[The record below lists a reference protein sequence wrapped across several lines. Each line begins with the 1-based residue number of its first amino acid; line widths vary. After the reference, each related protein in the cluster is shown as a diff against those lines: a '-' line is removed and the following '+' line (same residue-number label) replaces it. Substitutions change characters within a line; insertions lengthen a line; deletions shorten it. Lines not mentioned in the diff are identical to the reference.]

1 MFELLD
7 SPSVTTD
14 KEVTIRESESETLNC
29 TASGK
34 PTPKVGDYKWTL
46 PNGNITNSQQ
56 FKITEAKKGHT
67 GHYRCNVSVRSDIYG
82 LLNGSSDTI
91 VTIQCKYL
99 FQNG

>member
-29 TASGK
+29 TASGN
-34 PTPKVGDYKWTL
+34 PTPKVGDYNWTL
-46 PNGNITNSQQ
+46 PNGTSTKSKT
-56 FKITEAKKGHT
+56 FKITGAKKGDT
-67 GHYRCNVSVRSDIYG
+67 GHYRCNVRVRSDVYG

-99 FQNG
+99 F